1 MDLSMNNRYST
12 ENSKSKRRVLEQ
24 VVKSVQS

>member
-1 MDLSMNNRYST
+1 MDLSMNNRFST